1 MSSSGGEEQR
11 RHHRGH
17 DIIIGER
24 QRRRSVEPYLIITN
38 ISKRQNVK
46 NLLQIAFAYGVRT
59 VYVAGQRGFEFDHD
73 ARDTDV
79 PVALHHVLR
88 TGRLNIMKF
97 DKLEE
102 CAMYVRRSRRRDGGD
117 AGTSTTFVDG
127 ESHDVDDDDDDD
139 APTKIIGVEIDN
151 SSINLEDE
159 PFGSHSSSSSSS
171 VAFMMGNEGS
181 GMSARQM
188 SICDGFVRVSQ
199 YGGGTASLNVS
210 VAAGLVLHRFFHW
223 SRGEGNVGRR
233 RCDGSGMP

>member
-1 MSSSGGEEQR
+1 MTTSSPATMSSSGGEEQQR

-17 DIIIGER
+17 ER
-24 QRRRSVEPYLIITN
+24 QRSRRPYLIITN
-38 ISKRQNVK
+38 ISKRQNVR

-127 ESHDVDDDDDDD
+127 ESRDVDDGDDD

-159 PFGSHSSSSSSS
+159 PFGSYSSSSSSS

-223 SRGEGNVGRR
+223 SRGEGNVGR
-233 RCDGSGMP
+233 